1 MIEAPEALCLAE
13 QLNRTIKGKRVT
25 DLIVKNTPH
34 RFTFFYGDTDEYEK
48 RLFGKTVRRA
58 CAFGGMVE
66 ICAED
71 IRLVYT
77 DGVNLR
83 YYGPGERLP
92 SKHQLLVGFEDQSCI
107 IASVRM
113 YGGIWCFPTGD
124 FEGSL
129 KPYYESAKYK
139 PQVMTDT
146 FDISYFMELLKGEEQ
161 GKKSIKAFL
170 ATGQT
175 IPGLGNG
182 VLQDILY
189 HARIH
194 PRSKVSSL
202 SFTQKEGLF
211 EAIKVVLSEMYC
223 FGGRSTE
230 TDLFGKPGGYISHL
244 SKATLGS
251 NCLRCGEMILKEN
264 YMGGS
269 IYYCPGCQK
278 YE

>member
-25 DLIVKNTPH
+25 DVIVKNTPH

-48 RLFGKTVRRA
+48 RLSGKILKRA
-58 CAFGGMVE
+58 CAHGGMVE
-66 ICAED
+66 IDAEEV
-71 IRLVYT
+71 RLVYT

-83 YYGPGERLP
+83 YYGPEEKLP
-92 SKHQLLVGFEDQSCI
+92 AKHQLLVGFEDQSCLV
-107 IASVRM
+107 ASVRM

-139 PQVMTDT
+139 PQVMTDA
-146 FDISYFMELLKGEEQ
+146 FDISYFMGLFKGKEQ
-161 GKKSIKAFL
+161 EKKSIKAFL
-170 ATGQT
+170 ATEQM

-202 SFTQKEGLF
+202 SFEQKERLF
-211 EAIKVVLSEMYC
+211 DAIKLVLREMYC
-223 FGGRSTE
+223 LGGRNTE
-230 TDLFGKPGGYISHL
+230 TDLFGKPGGYIPHL

-251 NCLRCGEMILKEN
+251 RCLSCGEMILKES